1 MTKITGR
8 PPKAV
13 RQEKFLG
20 FYVTNV
26 EHLVIEQK
34 VFQAR
39 CTFSEFMRKM
49 VVYGKVIT
57 RWTPE
62 EREQIRMLVGISN
75 ELNEM
80 AKIAKEEGMLTAI
93 LHFEKYRNLIDD
105 AIKSIHHAQ
114 QNISDGKDVPGD
126 L

>member
-13 RQEKFLG
+13 KQEKFLG

-49 VVYGKVIT
+49 AVYGKVIT

-114 QNISDGKDVPGD
+114 QNIPDGKDVPGD